1 MKAED
6 KKGVNDMGNY
16 YKRRRFA
23 FDRRKRGGKLV
34 FVVGAALVLV
44 LTLVWFGR
52 GGELKSAFLEERDH
66 FVSLAKEAWTW
77 GSESLTGK
85 DLDLSVPVSSGVVVE
100 NFGIVADAEGND
112 VYHNGIDIKVPAD
125 SEVLAA
131 ADGSVADLSEHDDG
145 TVWVTVSHAQH
156 WSTVYG
162 RLGEVRVAV
171 GDQIN
176 KGTVIGTVAAGI
188 LHFEVRE
195 DEVEKDPVRYFN
207 GGETP

>member
-6 KKGVNDMGNY
+6 KKEVNDMGNY
-16 YKRRRFA
+16 YKHRRFG
-23 FDRRKRGGKLV
+23 FDRKKRGGKVV
-34 FVVGAALVLV
+34 FTVGAVLVLV
-44 LTLVWFGR
+44 LTLSWFGH
-52 GGELKSAFLEERDH
+52 GAALKSAFLEGRDH
-66 FVSLAKEAWTW
+66 FVSVAKEAWTW

-85 DLDLSVPVSSGVVVE
+85 DIGFSVPVSSGVVVE

-112 VYHNGIDIKVPAD
+112 AYHNGIDIKIPAD

-131 ADGSVADLSEHDDG
+131 ADGTVSDLSEHDDG
-145 TVWVTVSHAQH
+145 TVWVTITHAQH

-171 GDQIN
+171 GDKVT
-176 KGTVIGTVAAGI
+176 KGAVIGKPAANI

-195 DEVEKDPVRYFN
+195 DEVEKDPVRYF
-207 GGETP
+207 GGEETR

>member
-1 MKAED
+1 MRAED

-16 YKRRRFA
+16 YNRRRFG

-34 FVVGAALVLV
+34 FFIGAALVLV
-44 LTLVWFGR
+44 LTLSWFNH
-52 GGELKSAFLEERDH
+52 GGTLKSAFLEERDR
-66 FVSLAKEAWTW
+66 FVSVAKQAWTW

-85 DLDLSVPVSSGVVVE
+85 DLDFSVPVSSGVVVE
-100 NFGIVADAEGND
+100 NFGIVADAESND
-112 VYHNGIDIKVPAD
+112 AYHNGIDIKVPAD

-131 ADGSVADLSEHDDG
+131 ADGTVSDLSEHDDG
-145 TVWVTVSHAQH
+145 TVWVTVAHSQH

-171 GDQIN
+171 GDKVT
-176 KGTVIGTVAAGI
+176 KGSVIGTPAADI

-195 DEVEKDPVRYFN
+195 DEVEKDPVRYF
-207 GGETP
+207 GDGETR